1 MSTSTY
7 SNETGVPG
15 STSIRYPG
23 FHGREPRLIAVGLI
37 LLVIGSLAIY
47 NTNVAHSYQSTF
59 NILPTKFFKIASN
72 LRDQTLITGN
82 FQETA
87 GHTLN
92 FYIMSSV
99 QFAAY
104 QVGQGNTSLFSLRN
118 VPTGSVSYTSILP
131 DTYYLVFS
139 HGTGLLNTTET
150 VSFQRTYVSLDEFQV
165 ASGVILLGLG
175 IAVLFWGLRPRNRL
189 PEVVSHESKSV
200 IK

>member
-1 MSTSTY
+1 MSTST
-7 SNETGVPG
+7 SSTETSPPG
-15 STSIRYPG
+15 PTSIRYPG

-59 NILPTKFFKIASN
+59 NVLPAKFFKIASN
-72 LRDQTLITGN
+72 LRDQTLITGS

-87 GHTLN
+87 GRTLN
-92 FYIMSSV
+92 FFLMSSV

-104 QVGQGNTSLFSLRN
+104 QIGQGNTSLFSLRN

-165 ASGVILLGLG
+165 ASGIVLLGLG
-175 IAVLFWGLRPRNRL
+175 VAVLFWGLRPRNRL
-189 PEVVSHESKSV
+189 PEVVIQPSKPV
-200 IK
+200 TK

>member
-1 MSTSTY
+1 M
-7 SNETGVPG
+7 
-15 STSIRYPG
+15 
-23 FHGREPRLIAVGLI
+23 GLI
-37 LLVIGSLAIY
+37 LLVIGSLAVY

-59 NILPTKFFKIASN
+59 NVLPSKFFKIGSN

-87 GHTLN
+87 GRTLN

-99 QFAAY
+99 QFAAF
-104 QVGQGNTSLFSLRN
+104 QVGQGNTSLFSLRD

-165 ASGVILLGLG
+165 ASGVILLALG
-175 IAVLFWGLRPRNRL
+175 AAVLFWGLRPRNRL
-189 PEVVSHESKSV
+189 PEVVSHASNSATK
-200 IK
+200 